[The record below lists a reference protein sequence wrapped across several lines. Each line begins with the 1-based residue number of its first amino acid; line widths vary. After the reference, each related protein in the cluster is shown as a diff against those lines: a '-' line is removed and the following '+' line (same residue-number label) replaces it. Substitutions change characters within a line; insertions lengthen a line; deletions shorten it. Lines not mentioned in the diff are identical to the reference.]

1 MRNSVNVPSM
11 ITGPFATEVFVADGI
26 EILTAAGWD
35 SSLFAQVTSPIMSP
49 TNEKKPK
56 FRLPI

>member
-1 MRNSVNVPSM
+1 M